1 MGNLLS
7 ARQLLLAALLQSF
20 LLIILHQ
27 SVEFEFW
34 PAQSPHWLFAA
45 YSLVVFLPSTLIYS
59 SFTQLKRAFYT
70 QLGMYALLFTL
81 CGYYIGSQ
89 LLPERA
95 PLPSQA
101 WPYPLII
108 FLASVLLVPWI
119 TQNAKEN
126 WLPDYDTL
134 SRAMG
139 RFLLVF
145 AAAQL
150 FTLSVLML
158 LMLWAGL
165 FEVIEI
171 SFFTELFSEP
181 WFYYPAI
188 TLSQAIGVIQ
198 ARSRSNLA
206 SQLFAICRNF
216 ATLLLPVLVAV
227 ALLFII
233 AVSFSELETL
243 WKNGGSALIF
253 VLVGAIVLC
262 LNLAKDALA
271 QRLWYRRFIALGLVL
286 LPCYLALSGWGLQLR
301 IEQYGLS
308 LARLWAVLIALISMA
323 ICLGYVWQLIAYK
336 ASWHTRLSTINR
348 PVTLSLLALLIATQT
363 PLLDFRGLSVASQ
376 IERLKTGITQPAD
389 FDPRYLANELGK
401 QGLQALEALQ
411 QEVSDGQLKRR
422 IDTALALETQ
432 PLTSQTLLA
441 LIEMSEDEK
450 QALPQA
456 LQNALE
462 NFARHNTHLFDD
474 ATELLLKPI
483 QLDNTPEPEYLF
495 VASTQ
500 QRVELRVFYL
510 GVIDGKLGWQSGYM
524 EQKIYD
530 RQSQD
535 LLDALRSDNF
545 ELAEPRFKELK
556 VGGQRYQLN
565 SPF

>member
-1 MGNLLS
+1 MEKLLN
-7 ARQLLLAALLQSF
+7 ARQLSLVALLQSF

-27 SVEFEFW
+27 SVEFTFW
-34 PAQSPHWLFAA
+34 PGQSPHWLFAA
-45 YSLVVFLPSTLIYS
+45 YSLAVFLPSTLIYS
-59 SFTQLKRAFYT
+59 SFTQLKRAFYI
-70 QLGMYALLFTL
+70 QLGIYALLFTL
-81 CGYYIGSQ
+81 CGYYVGSQ

-119 TQNAKEN
+119 TQNTPKR

-134 SRAMG
+134 SHAMG

-145 AAAQL
+145 VAAQC
-150 FTLSVLML
+150 FTLTVFML
-158 LMLWAGL
+158 LTLWAGL

-171 SFFTELFSEP
+171 SFFSELFSEP
-181 WFYYPAI
+181 WFYYPVI

-233 AVSFSELETL
+233 AVLFSELETL

-262 LNLAKDALA
+262 LNLSGEVLS
-271 QRLWYRRFIALGLVL
+271 QRLWYRYFIALGLML
-286 LPCYLALSGWGLQLR
+286 LPCYLALSGWGLHLR

-308 LARLWAVLIALISMA
+308 LARLWALLIALVSMVV
-323 ICLGYVWQLIAYK
+323 CMSYVWLLMTHK
-336 ASWHTRLSTINR
+336 TRWHTRLSTVNR
-348 PVTLSLLALLIATQT
+348 PVILCLLSLLIVTQT
-363 PLLDFRGLSVASQ
+363 PLLDFRGLSVTSQ
-376 IERLKTGITQPAD
+376 IKRLKTGVTQAAD
-389 FDPRYLANELGK
+389 FDPRYLVNELGK
-401 QGLQALEALQ
+401 QGLQALEILQ
-411 QEVSDGQLKRR
+411 QDVSDEQLKRR

-450 QALPQA
+450 QALPEE
-456 LQNALE
+456 LVTALE
-462 NFARHNTHLFDD
+462 VFASHNTHLFDE
-474 ATELLLKPI
+474 ATELILRTI
-483 QLDNTPEPEYLF
+483 QLDKTPEPEYLF
-495 VASTQ
+495 IANTQ
-500 QRVELRVFYL
+500 HRVELRVFYL
-510 GVIDGKLGWQSGYM
+510 GTIDGVRGWQTGYM
-524 EQKIYD
+524 DQKIYGE
-530 RQSQD
+530 QSKE
-535 LLDALRSDNF
+535 LLNALKTGSFDIV
-545 ELAEPRFKELK
+545 EPRFKDIQIGE
-556 VGGQRYQLN
+556 QRFELN